1 MTTSLLTN
9 DAVITTRT
17 DFTTQTDLM
26 RAAYRALA
34 TGFAVVAGVAV
45 RVLETPTFA
54 DRLHDPDH
62 AAIR

>member
-1 MTTSLLTN
+1 
-9 DAVITTRT
+9 
-17 DFTTQTDLM
+17 M

>member
-17 DFTTQTDLM
+17 DFTTHTDIM

-34 TGFAVVAGVAV
+34 AGFAVVARVAV